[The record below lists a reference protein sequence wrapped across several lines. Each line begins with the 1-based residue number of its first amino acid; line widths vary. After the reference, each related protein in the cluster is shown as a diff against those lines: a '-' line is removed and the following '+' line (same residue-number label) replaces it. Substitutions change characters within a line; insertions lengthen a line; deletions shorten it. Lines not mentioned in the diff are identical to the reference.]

1 MFSSAQT
8 DIIKRLIEWRGK
20 DFRKPIRIMKK
31 SVGKIDGGLTA
42 VLLAVGAFA
51 AGFAGYVLLDRAGH
65 AGNKVPADYR
75 YPIEELAKID
85 PAKILYRQAGP
96 TIETGMKST
105 TAIEMDRAGNF
116 YVAGDQA
123 VTVFSGDGR
132 KLREIGLASEPTAV
146 AVGEDGSIYVGLTDR
161 IEVYSV
167 DGQMQSAWAPA
178 RTALLTAIAVG
189 KNDVFAADA
198 LNKIVRHYDKQG
210 NPLGEIG
217 AKDADRNIEGI
228 VVPSPYFDLLI
239 APDGLL
245 RVVNPGRH
253 RIEAYT
259 FDGHLEWSWGKPSVG
274 LEGFSGCCNPIAL
287 ALLPGGGYVTCEKGL
302 VRVKV
307 QDEEGN
313 LVGVVAGP
321 DQLGWQA
328 PLRVCEKPEDCQARG
343 LDAAVD
349 GQGRIYVLDQV
360 RNVVRIFEKK

>member
-1 MFSSAQT
+1 MR
-8 DIIKRLIEWRGK
+8 IINNNT
-20 DFRKPIRIMKK
+20 
-31 SVGKIDGGLTA
+31 GKIDGGLVA
-42 VLLAVGAFA
+42 ALLALGAFA
-51 AGFAGYVLLDRAGH
+51 AGFAGYVLLDRVSH
-65 AGNKVPADYR
+65 SGNKVPADYR

-85 PAKILYRQAGP
+85 PAKILYRQVGP
-96 TIETGMKST
+96 AIETGLKST

-116 YVAGDQA
+116 YIAGDQA
-123 VTVFSGDGR
+123 VAVFAGDGQ
-132 KLREIGLASEPTAV
+132 KLREISLASEPTAL
-146 AVGEDGSIYVGLTDR
+146 AVGENGLIYVGLTDR
-161 IEVYSV
+161 IEVYSAE
-167 DGQMQSAWAPA
+167 GQVVSAWAPA

-198 LNKIVRHYDKQG
+198 LNKVVRRYDKQG
-210 NPLGEIG
+210 NPLQIIG

-259 FDGHLEWSWGKPSVG
+259 FDGHLEWTWGKPSSG

-287 ALLPGGGYVTCEKGL
+287 ALLPDGGFVTCEKGL
-302 VRVKV
+302 VRVKAH
-307 QDEEGN
+307 DEEGG
-313 LVGVVAGP
+313 LIGVVAGP

-343 LDAAVD
+343 LDIAVD
-349 GQGRIYVLDQV
+349 AQGRIYVLNQV
-360 RNVVRIFEKK
+360 RNIVRIFEKK